1 MIIDEFSKVSK
12 NTWNKLLDTTVS
24 TEYNTFTLKRT
35 NMITVN
41 TRTVVTIDDVDYPVV
56 YQFPILIK
64 GWELDSDGYIIKI
77 DGRYRFIWSDHG
89 EYYPVPDT
97 VYENGNSAPTDI
109 LSRFIEDYKNAIEKT
124 QHALDLLDGVT
135 V

>member
-77 DGRYRFIWSDHG
+77 DGRYRFIWSGHG

>member
-109 LSRFIEDYKNAIEKT
+109 LSRIIEDYKNAIEKT

>member
-12 NTWNKLLDTTVS
+12 NTWDLLLDTTVS

>member
-1 MIIDEFSKVSK
+1 MIINEISNVSK
-12 NTWNKLLDTTVS
+12 NTWDKLLDTTVS

>member
-1 MIIDEFSKVSK
+1 
-12 NTWNKLLDTTVS
+12 
-24 TEYNTFTLKRT
+24 
-35 NMITVN
+35 MITVN

>member
-77 DGRYRFIWSDHG
+77 DGRYRFIWSIM
-89 EYYPVPDT
+89 
-97 VYENGNSAPTDI
+97 ENIINTRYCI
-109 LSRFIEDYKNAIEKT
+109 
-124 QHALDLLDGVT
+124 
-135 V
+135 